1 MGFSGAFMD
10 ISVGRF
16 VGVLGGVLVL
26 RRLWSV
32 TNNSRWTFP
41 IRDGDMDMVAV
52 GFWDEG

>member
-1 MGFSGAFMD
+1 MD

-41 IRDGDMDMVAV
+41 IRDGDVDMVAV